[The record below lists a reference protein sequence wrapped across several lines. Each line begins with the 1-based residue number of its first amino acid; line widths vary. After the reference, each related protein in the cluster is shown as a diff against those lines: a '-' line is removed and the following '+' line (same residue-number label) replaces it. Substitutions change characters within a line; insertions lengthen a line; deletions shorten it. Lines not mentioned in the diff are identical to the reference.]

1 MIKIYKLF
9 SNILKLIINITFV
22 LQIVL
27 MVTVFLTATYWFLS
41 LIDVTAFDFVKPLA
55 DVIAEFI
62 RSFYTRDVNAG
73 GVFIDASLL
82 LFDILAIGIV
92 VALAKAKYY
101 LLQGVDALKKGI
113 DKTKKIQEEKFNK
126 SLQKELNNRIK
137 QSNKVAILVE
147 LTAKNMLIDNC
158 WGGDKEANVKEKEDE
173 AFKVFYSSIK
183 NISGCKFA
191 KTGNKMLI
199 LMDNFEGIDNLLT
212 FINLITNRI
221 KTNMKKQKWL
231 FITHIAIDV
240 YDEKTSFKTEVY
252 PLLEKLVKLNIQN
265 EPVCLSNFC
274 MRYELLNEPN
284 FKPFLRGSYA
294 INPDENSDVWS
305 LIKKD

>member
-1 MIKIYKLF
+1 MIKIYKLLL
-9 SNILKLIINITFV
+9 NMLKIVINIAFV
-22 LQIVL
+22 LQIML
-27 MVTVFLTATYWFLS
+27 MVIVFLTATYWFLS
-41 LIDVTAFDFVKPLA
+41 LINVSAFDFVKPLA
-55 DVIAEFI
+55 DTIAEFI

-73 GVFIDASLL
+73 GTFIDASLL
-82 LFDILAIGIV
+82 LFDILATGIV
-92 VALAKAKYY
+92 VVLAKLKYY
-101 LLQGVDALKKGI
+101 LLQGIDILKGEI
-113 DKTKKIQEEKFNK
+113 DKSKKVQEDKFNK

-137 QSNKVAILVE
+137 KSNNVAVLIE
-147 LTAKNMLIDNC
+147 LTAKSMLIDEC
-158 WGGDKEANVKEKEDE
+158 WGGDKKAGIKEKEDE

-199 LMDNFEGIDNLLT
+199 LMENFDEVDNLLT
-212 FINLITNRI
+212 FINLVTNRI
-221 KTNMKKQKWL
+221 KTNMKKRKWI
-231 FITHIAIDV
+231 FISHIAVDV
-240 YDEKTSFKTEVY
+240 YDEKTNFKTEVY
-252 PLLEKLVKLNIQN
+252 PLLEKLVSLNIQN

-274 MRYELLNEPN
+274 MRYELLNGAN